1 MNRIT
6 IATILCVMLAM
17 TSCKRSNTVH
27 DIISRA
33 EILRMNPELHKVLD
47 KYKNDSLKYE
57 AALFLIDNLPYHEGV
72 VYSDLTPMYH
82 TYELF
87 GTGKFTPEQAKDSV
101 TRKFGTWFFN
111 SVNYRND
118 TYIDPDFLIDNIDW
132 AFKVWQKQPW
142 GKNIPFEQ
150 FCEYVLPYRIGNE
163 ELYPWRE
170 KIYKQFMPILEEAM
184 KDTLITEPKQAAHVV
199 FDSLLRA
206 PFHFTELIAT
216 EVRVGP
222 RIVDTRG
229 GSCLDLTDMMV
240 YIMRALGIPCGIEV
254 LPTRGNN
261 NAPHYWNFIVDTDG
275 TTYYYS
281 MFYWWHRLLKAEVYG
296 DVYGKVYRDRFSL
309 NKALMEEMNM
319 PQDSLHP
326 FFRYPCIED
335 VTNLYATDKGWTL
348 EIPKSRILESK
359 NIGQGEMLYL
369 CMSKRHTWIPVDW
382 NIYDGENAKFENC
395 HGGTVY
401 CLGRYNAHADKL
413 EMLSDPFSVD
423 LETGEM
429 YFFTPSNEKHDVTLL
444 SKFGMI
450 GEYFLER
457 MKGGAFEGSNNA
469 NFSNADTIYHIK
481 EAPCRLCT
489 TVKVSNPQAYRYVR
503 YIGPEEGYGNTSEVE
518 FYSAKNLETPLKGT
532 VIGPKEGAQG
542 DHSYFNVFDGKTDT
556 SYDHPK
562 GHGGWAGLKLDK
574 PERIG
579 KIVYTPRN
587 RDNFVRKDDVYE
599 LFVCID
605 GNWVPQGIQPATS
618 DSLVYHDI
626 PENTLLLLRN
636 YTRGAAERLFEYKEG
651 KQVYW

>member
-6 IATILCVMLAM
+6 FTAMLCVTLAM
-17 TSCKRSNTVH
+17 TGCKRSNP
-27 DIISRA
+27 DIVSRA
-33 EILRMNPELHKVLD
+33 EILRMNPELQQVLA
-47 KYKNDSLKYE
+47 KYQDDSLKYQ

-87 GTGKFTPEQAKDSV
+87 GTGKFTPEQAKDSA
-101 TRKFGTWFFN
+101 TRKYGTWFFN

-118 TYIDPDFLIDNIDW
+118 IFIDPDFLIDNIDW
-132 AFKVWQKQPW
+132 AFKVWREQPW

-170 KIYKQFMPILEEAM
+170 KIYKQFMPILEDAM
-184 KDTLITEPKQAAHVV
+184 KDSLITEPKQAAHVV

-222 RIVDTRG
+222 RIVNTRG
-229 GSCLDLTDMMV
+229 GSCLDLTDMLV

-261 NAPHYWNFIVDTDG
+261 NAPHYWNFIEDTDG

-296 DVYGKVYRDRFSL
+296 DVYGKVYRDKFSL
-309 NKALMEEMNM
+309 NKVMMEEMGM

-326 FFRYPCIED
+326 FFRLPCIED
-335 VTNLYATDKGWTL
+335 VTHLYATDKGWTL
-348 EIPKSRILESK
+348 EIPKLKFLKGK
-359 NIGQGEMLYL
+359 NAKQGDMLYL

-401 CLGRYNAHADKL
+401 CLGKYNAPANKL

-423 LETGEM
+423 LETGSM
-429 YFFTPSNEKHDVTLL
+429 HFFTPSNEKRNVTLL

-450 GEYFLER
+450 GEYYLER

-469 NFSNADTIYHIK
+469 NFLNADTIYYIE
-481 EAPCRLCT
+481 EAPYRLCT
-489 TVKVSNPQAYRYVR
+489 TVELSPKKAYRYVR

-518 FYSAKNLETPLKGT
+518 FYSAENLVTPLKGT

-562 GHGGWAGLKLDK
+562 GHGGVGWS
-574 PERIG
+574 E
-579 KIVYTPRN
+579 
-587 RDNFVRKDDVYE
+587 
-599 LFVCID
+599 
-605 GNWVPQGIQPATS
+605 
-618 DSLVYHDI
+618 
-626 PENTLLLLRN
+626 
-636 YTRGAAERLFEYKEG
+636 TREA
-651 KQVYW
+651 